1 MGEWMPLAVKTT
13 VSKCNKLTINIV
25 LCLPL
30 VFSCVEAIVNQ
41 IVFVAGD
48 FDAVA
53 MACRFSRAIPD
64 SWLGGMPI
72 GLRGRDF
79 WTAWKDEPF
88 WTGFSLREAKWIKIE
103 SEIAG
108 F

>member
-1 MGEWMPLAVKTT
+1 MDAACRQDNCVKMQQIDNQYCFVLA
-13 VSKCNKLTINIV
+13 
-25 LCLPL
+25 L